1 MSVINTNIA
10 SLKAQQ
16 DQRHSGTALATSLER
31 LASGLR
37 VNSAKDDAA
46 GQAIGN
52 RMTSE
57 IKGHYQAQ
65 RNANDG
71 ISMAQTAE
79 GALDEINE
87 RLQRVRE
94 LTVQG
99 LNGALNLDDAD
110 AIQAEINLNLKEI
123 DRLAE
128 TSEFNGISVL
138 NGQAG
143 VVKLQVGT
151 HDGQELGIDLTP
163 PGFDSES
170 LGLKDFTIVGISGD
184 VTPRDTVL
192 GRARDIELN
201 DGSTNITYTNTAA
214 TDPELRYSASNGFGY
229 YTQAT
234 DTEGNAAFY
243 NAGIQAYHTTAT
255 DSSEVTVTQTV
266 QPIYAPS
273 TTIEAENFSQFEY
286 RDENDVVLSDDNE
299 RALVLGDDDHYY
311 LQTTDNTTGELRY
324 QAAELNYQ
332 ADTARAV
339 VSASTGDVLTAATFS
354 PVTNVDG
361 YDLSDAG
368 ISVKYHAADG
378 TSWMSGAES
387 IVQDGGDNYYIQSED
402 AGEPVYY
409 RATNPTAVTDEDGN
423 TTLTFS
429 AQDDTARQAAPFST
443 VTAVE
448 ASATLPVDNTVE
460 IRRADGTIMD
470 SATTRLMQSTTGDY
484 YIEEKVSNSEYR
496 FHHAAVGVT
505 SDGAASTII
514 ASIQSDS
521 APSVFDADMDQVD
534 TVSGYSIVT
543 LDPRNVTV
551 NYTDGDGQ
559 TFSDVLRTDGDGN
572 YYFSVNND
580 DSGEGGYKTATLVDD
595 EGGDIL
601 IKTVNGNGDVI
612 IYHPSQ
618 TVSSGVYN
626 ISVQT
631 DANGGDDDGIAHT
644 TINLTE
650 VDQDIRLRQPENP
663 LAALDRA
670 IATVDAKR
678 SHLGAMHNRLD
689 SVISQQ
695 ATETVNLSAAR
706 SRIMDADYATEI
718 SQMTKAQILQQ
729 AGTSV
734 LAQANQVPQGVLSL
748 LQ

>member
-57 IKGHYQAQ
+57 IQGHYQAR

-99 LNGALNLDDAD
+99 LNGTLNLDDAD

-128 TSEFNGISVL
+128 TSEFNGIPVL

-151 HDGQELGIDLTP
+151 HDDQELGIDLTP

-170 LGLKDFTIVGISGD
+170 LGLKDFTIVGINGD

-201 DGSTNITYTNTAA
+201 DGSTNVTYTNTTAI
-214 TDPELRYSASNGFGY
+214 DPELRYSPSNGFGY

-332 ADTARAV
+332 ADTTRAV
-339 VSASTGDVLTAATFS
+339 VSASTGDVLTASSFS
-354 PVTNVDG
+354 PVGNVDG
-361 YDLSDAG
+361 YDLSDAAV
-368 ISVKYHAADG
+368 SVEYIAADQTAWTSG
-378 TSWMSGAES
+378 TES
-387 IVQDGGDNYYIQSED
+387 IVQDDSGNYYIQSED

-448 ASATLPVDNTVE
+448 ASPTVPVDNTVE

-496 FHHAAVGVT
+496 FHHATVGVT
-505 SDGAASTII
+505 SDGETSTII

-521 APSVFDADMDQVD
+521 TPVVFNADMDQVE
-534 TVSGYSIVT
+534 TVSGYSTVT

-572 YYFSVNND
+572 YYFSINND
-580 DSGEGGYKTATLVDD
+580 GSSEGGYKTATLVDD

-631 DANGGDDDGIAHT
+631 DANGVDDDGIAHT